1 LLYNFI
7 DYVENYHSFTCKE
20 KVIIVFKYPQKLLD
34 KGVEFRKE
42 KFPGLD
48 EVSDTQINKVEFT
61 LNLGQD
67 FG

>member
-1 LLYNFI
+1 M
-7 DYVENYHSFTCKE
+7 
-20 KVIIVFKYPQKLLD
+20 PQDLLD
-34 KGVEFRKE
+34 KGMEFRKK